1 MIKDFL
7 EQITEV
13 LLPERLGDVLQDN
26 ERYQAAISEENRLF
40 GLLEN
45 SLNKAQKEILM
56 EYFDA
61 ASDTEACV
69 GDLAYRQG
77 MKELLSLFRAL
88 SAGCGSEPA
97 EQHLKNG
104 EKRE

>member
-1 MIKDFL
+1 MNKDFL

-26 ERYQAAISEENRLF
+26 ERYQAAIGEENRLF
-40 GLLEN
+40 GLFEN
-45 SLNKAQKEILM
+45 SLNEAQKEILM
-56 EYFDA
+56 DYFDA

-77 MKELLSLFRAL
+77 MKDLLSLFRSL
-88 SAGCGSEPA
+88 SAGCEARSA
-97 EQHLKNG
+97 EQHLKIG
-104 EKRE
+104 GKHE